1 MVTSSSRSVFF
12 TYTACFLL
20 VYSLFFSC
28 VKTEV
33 KNNLCQSWQY
43 NLLATREE
51 LETRKASVKTREL
64 METWMLEKQ
73 FTELKFSK
81 DGTFQMKWKDM
92 LTTGTWKFK
101 KRGKEIQ
108 IVIDEQKQLLSIDL
122 ITQDSLIITPIT
134 EEDEFTRVLLAK
146 NS

>member
-1 MVTSSSRSVFF
+1 MVTSSSHSVFF
-12 TYTACFLL
+12 AYATCFLL

-43 NLLATREE
+43 NLLATRKE
-51 LETRKASVKTREL
+51 LDNRKASVKTQEL

-101 KRGKEIQ
+101 KRGEEIQ
-108 IVIDEQKQLLSIDL
+108 IVIGEQKQLLSIDL

>member
-12 TYTACFLL
+12 TYTTCFLL

-43 NLLATREE
+43 NLLATRKE
-51 LETRKASVKTREL
+51 LDSRKASVKTQEL

-108 IVIDEQKQLLSIDL
+108 IVIGEQKQLLSIDL

>member
-1 MVTSSSRSVFF
+1 MITSSSRSAFF
-12 TYTACFLL
+12 AYTTCFLL
-20 VYSLFFSC
+20 VYGLFFSC

-43 NLLATREE
+43 NLSATRVE
-51 LETRKASVKTREL
+51 LENRKASVKTQEL

-92 LTTGTWKFK
+92 LTRGTWRFK
-101 KRGKEIQ
+101 KQGKEIQ
-108 IVIDEQKQLLSIDL
+108 IVIDEQKQLLTIDL
-122 ITQDSLIITPIT
+122 ITQDSLIMTPIT
-134 EEDEFTRVLLAK
+134 EEDEFTRVLLVK

>member
-12 TYTACFLL
+12 IYTTCFLL

-51 LETRKASVKTREL
+51 LDNRKASVKTQEL

>member
-51 LETRKASVKTREL
+51 LDHRKASVKTREL

>member
-1 MVTSSSRSVFF
+1 MVTSTARPVFF
-12 TYTACFLL
+12 IYTTCFLL

-51 LETRKASVKTREL
+51 LTNRKASVKTQEL

-81 DGTFQMKWKDM
+81 DGTFQMTWKDL

-108 IVIDEQKQLLSIDL
+108 IVIDEKKQLLTIDL

-134 EEDEFTRVLLAK
+134 EDDEFTRVLLAK

>member
-1 MVTSSSRSVFF
+1 MVTSSSHSVFF
-12 TYTACFLL
+12 AYATCFLL

-43 NLLATREE
+43 NLLATRKE
-51 LETRKASVKTREL
+51 LDNRKASVKTQEL

-108 IVIDEQKQLLSIDL
+108 IVIGEKKQLLSIDL
-122 ITQDSLIITPIT
+122 ITQDSLIINPIT

>member
-1 MVTSSSRSVFF
+1 MVTSTARPVFF
-12 TYTACFLL
+12 IYTTCFLL

-43 NLLATREE
+43 NLLATRAE
-51 LETRKASVKTREL
+51 LDHRKASVKTREL

>member
-12 TYTACFLL
+12 AYTTCFLL

-43 NLLATREE
+43 NLSATREE
-51 LETRKASVKTREL
+51 LDSRKASVKTQEL

-108 IVIDEQKQLLSIDL
+108 IVIGEQKQLLSIDL

>member
-1 MVTSSSRSVFF
+1 MITSSSRSVFF
-12 TYTACFLL
+12 TYTTCFLL

-51 LETRKASVKTREL
+51 LETRKASVKTQEL

-81 DGTFQMKWKDM
+81 NGTFQMKWKDM

>member
-12 TYTACFLL
+12 AYTACFLL

-43 NLLATREE
+43 NLSATREE
-51 LETRKASVKTREL
+51 LDSRKASVKTQEL

>member
-12 TYTACFLL
+12 TYTTCFLL

-51 LETRKASVKTREL
+51 LDNRKASVKTREL

-101 KRGKEIQ
+101 KSGKEIQ

-122 ITQDSLIITPIT
+122 ITPDSLIITPIT

>member
-1 MVTSSSRSVFF
+1 MVTIISRSAFF
-12 TYTACFLL
+12 AYATCFLL

-43 NLLATREE
+43 NLSATRVE
-51 LETRKASVKTREL
+51 LENRKASVKTQKL

-73 FTELKFSK
+73 FTELEFSK
-81 DGTFQMKWKDM
+81 DGTFQMKWKD
-92 LTTGTWKFK
+92 LLNTGTWRFK
-101 KRGKEIQ
+101 KQGREIQ
-108 IVIDEQKQLLSIDL
+108 IVIDEQKQWLTIDL

-134 EEDEFTRVLLAK
+134 EEVEFTRVLLVK

>member
-1 MVTSSSRSVFF
+1 MITSLSRSVFF
-12 TYTACFLL
+12 TYTTCFLL

-51 LETRKASVKTREL
+51 LDNRKASVKTREL

-101 KRGKEIQ
+101 KSGKEIQ

-122 ITQDSLIITPIT
+122 ITPDSLIITPIT

>member
-1 MVTSSSRSVFF
+1 MITSLSRSVFF
-12 TYTACFLL
+12 TYTTCFLL

-51 LETRKASVKTREL
+51 LETRKASVKTKEL

-108 IVIDEQKQLLSIDL
+108 ILIDEQKQLLSIDL

>member
-12 TYTACFLL
+12 TYTTCFLL

-51 LETRKASVKTREL
+51 LDNRKASVKIQEL

-108 IVIDEQKQLLSIDL
+108 IVIGEQKQLLSIDL

>member
-12 TYTACFLL
+12 AYTTCFLL

-51 LETRKASVKTREL
+51 LDSRKASVKTQEL

-92 LTTGTWKFK
+92 LTTATWKFK

-108 IVIDEQKQLLSIDL
+108 IVIGEQKQLLSIDL

>member
-1 MVTSSSRSVFF
+1 MVTSSSHSVFF
-12 TYTACFLL
+12 AYATCFLL

-43 NLLATREE
+43 NLLATRKE
-51 LETRKASVKTREL
+51 LDNRKASVKTQEL

-108 IVIDEQKQLLSIDL
+108 IVIGEQKQLLSIDL

-134 EEDEFTRVLLAK
+134 EEDEFTLVLLAK

>member
-1 MVTSSSRSVFF
+1 MVTSSSRSLFF
-12 TYTACFLL
+12 TYSTCFLL

-51 LETRKASVKTREL
+51 LDNRKASVKTQEL

-108 IVIDEQKQLLSIDL
+108 IVIGEQKQLLSIDL

>member
-51 LETRKASVKTREL
+51 LESRKASVKTREL

>member
-12 TYTACFLL
+12 TYTTCFLL

-51 LETRKASVKTREL
+51 LDNRKASVKTQEL

-81 DGTFQMKWKDM
+81 DGTFQMKWKEM

-108 IVIDEQKQLLSIDL
+108 IVIGEQKQLLSIDL

>member
-1 MVTSSSRSVFF
+1 MVTSTARPVFF
-12 TYTACFLL
+12 IYTTCFLL

-51 LETRKASVKTREL
+51 LTNRKASVKTQEL

>member
-1 MVTSSSRSVFF
+1 MVTHSARSIFL
-12 TYTACFLL
+12 TYTTCFLL

-43 NLLATREE
+43 NLSATRLE
-51 LETRKASVKTREL
+51 LENRGASVKTKEL

-92 LTTGTWKFK
+92 LTKGTWKFK

>member
-51 LETRKASVKTREL
+51 LDNRKASVKTREL

-92 LTTGTWKFK
+92 LTKGTWKFK

-122 ITQDSLIITPIT
+122 ITQDSLIMTPIT

>member
-51 LETRKASVKTREL
+51 LESRKASVKTQEL

-108 IVIDEQKQLLSIDL
+108 IVIGEQKQLLSIDL

>member
-1 MVTSSSRSVFF
+1 MVKSSSRSVFF
-12 TYTACFLL
+12 TYTTSFLL

-51 LETRKASVKTREL
+51 LDNRKASVKTQEL

-108 IVIDEQKQLLSIDL
+108 IVIGEQKQLLTIDL
-122 ITQDSLIITPIT
+122 ITKDSLIITPIT

>member
-1 MVTSSSRSVFF
+1 MVTFTARPVFF
-12 TYTACFLL
+12 TYTTCFLL

-51 LETRKASVKTREL
+51 LANRKASVKTQEL

-81 DGTFQMKWKDM
+81 DGTFQMTWKDL

-108 IVIDEQKQLLSIDL
+108 IVIDEQKQLLTIDL
-122 ITQDSLIITPIT
+122 ITQDSLIMTPIT
-134 EEDEFTRVLLAK
+134 EDDEFTRVLLAK

>member
-1 MVTSSSRSVFF
+1 MVTSSSHSVFF
-12 TYTACFLL
+12 AYATCFLL

-43 NLLATREE
+43 NLLATRKE
-51 LETRKASVKTREL
+51 LDNRKASVKTQEL

-108 IVIDEQKQLLSIDL
+108 IVIGEQKQLLSIDF

-146 NS
+146 N

>member
-1 MVTSSSRSVFF
+1 MATPSSRSAFF
-12 TYTACFLL
+12 AYATCFLL
-20 VYSLFFSC
+20 GYSLFFSC

-43 NLLATREE
+43 NLSATRVE
-51 LETRKASVKTREL
+51 LENRKASVKTQEL

-108 IVIDEQKQLLSIDL
+108 IVIGEQKQLLSIDL

>member
-1 MVTSSSRSVFF
+1 MITSLSRSVFF
-12 TYTACFLL
+12 TYTTCFLL

-51 LETRKASVKTREL
+51 LDNRKASVKTREL

-122 ITQDSLIITPIT
+122 ITPDSLIITPIT